1 MDRVC
6 YLRLTVA
13 AAVAVAL
20 AAAVGM
26 SLVRSSGEKAG
37 DHSTTP
43 AREARETHGKA
54 TFAPTGAPRA
64 SSAELSAD
72 ALTDRELDKATE
84 FVKSGAGARAAARSS
99 EVRENRNLEPG
110 LSAGIASRGWDAQL
124 ARWKVVVEPPAAPG
138 QGLGQW

>member
-54 TFAPTGAPRA
+54 TFAPTGAPGA
-64 SSAELSAD
+64 SSAEL
-72 ALTDRELDKATE
+72 
-84 FVKSGAGARAAARSS
+84 
-99 EVRENRNLEPG
+99 N
-110 LSAGIASRGWDAQL
+110 
-124 ARWKVVVEPPAAPG
+124 
-138 QGLGQW
+138 